1 MNNFNKKMCCLGWMC
16 HYLKQ
21 KIREKR
27 FVKSTVLYT
36 NFVCVCICFICPGG
50 ALNLTLL
57 CNSYS
62 LTKILVA
69 ISILTSCTN
78 FTYRYRDTHT
88 EIETQTEVQRERV
101 KGVNNLAGEG
111 GETRGAQITPGFY
124 TSWFFQRKFWSK
136 TTWPLFCLILWEGKG
151 IFIGKGKN
159 VKFSCNR
166 YQNIIMYINLIMIKS
181 NLKILYAQQ

>member
-1 MNNFNKKMCCLGWMC
+1 MNNFNKKMWCLGWMC

-21 KIREKR
+21 KIRENR
-27 FVKSTVLYT
+27 FVKIHR
-36 NFVCVCICFICPGG
+36 FIHKFCMCVYICFICPGG

-101 KGVNNLAGEG
+101 KGVNNLAGGEG
-111 GETRGAQITPGFY
+111 AGRHGGRRLHPAFTQVGSFSVNFGQTQRG
-124 TSWFFQRKFWSK
+124 
-136 TTWPLFCLILWEGKG
+136 
-151 IFIGKGKN
+151 
-159 VKFSCNR
+159 
-166 YQNIIMYINLIMIKS
+166 
-181 NLKILYAQQ
+181 LYFV